1 MPTIT
6 SNHPKTRYN
15 VCNGVRVKW
24 RKLSALQIKIAGVIS
39 YRNNA
44 RAGSSNVIELTG
56 TLPSF
61 FAGLKTATLIYQC
74 FYFTKTAKNAIF
86 GRNGKI
92 KTLIYQ
98 CFYFYFYKKRWQS
111 LFEFDYR

>member
-1 MPTIT
+1 
-6 SNHPKTRYN
+6 TRYN

-61 FAGLKTATLIYQC
+61 FAELKTETLIYQC
-74 FYFTKTAKNAIF
+74 FYFAKTAKNAIF
-86 GRNGKI
+86 G
-92 KTLIYQ
+92 
-98 CFYFYFYKKRWQS
+98 S
-111 LFEFDYR
+111 LPLRSAHNSDKWRFNAWFILFVT